1 MSIAEQWAM
10 SHKHGEIM
18 KKTFIL
24 LLAMVMILPLTF
36 TACNQTE
43 STETVVRWEETTY
56 NFDITL
62 ADFNSDYSG
71 YNSYPVGDTTYYKD
85 FAMSTAY
92 EKPSNKDEV
101 LPSKVK
107 GTYEMKITM
116 PDEGASTLLV
126 TTQTLFVRYEK
137 SVIESSKIADE
148 LKTKMV
154 SGEEDPFADEE
165 DSADYIT
172 LKSTTD
178 TSVKF
183 VNKAGQRPIESSM
196 VVDGFY
202 IGKSGQ
208 QLSKYSV
215 STKYDF
221 DKNIATVTINDGEPV
236 ENKIKTNNKNFID
249 ANQVLLYVRGFEKTS
264 GKFNDSPSVLV
275 YSPLENKTYTGSFAF
290 SYQANCILPN
300 GDENAYV
307 KLNCVNVFLDSMP
320 YLQQQNLP
328 STLVSSGLDCSMEN
342 PKYTTT
348 RFRVGYL
355 AYQLND
361 TSVISAEVIS
371 ALTTK

>member
-1 MSIAEQWAM
+1 
-10 SHKHGEIM
+10 
-18 KKTFIL
+18 
-24 LLAMVMILPLTF
+24 MVMILPLTF